1 VTTKSSKHLRN
12 LSLVFLFCTRPFE
25 PIMFITPGSR
35 RFTATVFC
43 VLAQASKTK
52 CTKEDDKKPT
62 DFTAFLNKVGDSKGD
77 VFEKLKEA
85 AKGINGNNEIDFGS
99 MLDSKNVRKVFEN
112 GIPGQVS

>member
-1 VTTKSSKHLRN
+1 
-12 LSLVFLFCTRPFE
+12 
-25 PIMFITPGSR
+25 MPGSR

-62 DFTAFLNKVGDSKGD
+62 DFTAFLNKVGENKSD

-85 AKGINGNNEIDFGS
+85 AMGLNGNNEIDFGS
-99 MLDSKNVRKVFEN
+99 MLDSKNVRKIFEN
-112 GIPGQVS
+112 GVPGQVCKSTENSRRILRMPCLMSRVISRS

>member
-1 VTTKSSKHLRN
+1 
-12 LSLVFLFCTRPFE
+12 
-25 PIMFITPGSR
+25 MFVTPGSR